1 MHKGFYINDKLLVI
15 LIQTSAVIA
24 QTSPKRLYI
33 VESITLLVRKDTK

>member
-33 VESITLLVRKDTK
+33 VETVCSLVKK